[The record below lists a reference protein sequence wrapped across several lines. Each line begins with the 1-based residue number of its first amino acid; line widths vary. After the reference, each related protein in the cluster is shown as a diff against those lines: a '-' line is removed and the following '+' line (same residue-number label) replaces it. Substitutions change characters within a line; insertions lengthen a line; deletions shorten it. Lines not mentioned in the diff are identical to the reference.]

1 MYVRNCFKGDFDSL
15 YFSTIATFS
24 FAVLYSMMSRASLF
38 TSSELHQLK
47 FCIMSPSV
55 DVFRCLLK
63 TSLVVLFFV

>member
-1 MYVRNCFKGDFDSL
+1 MYVRDCLKGDLSL
-15 YFSTIATFS
+15 YFSKIATFS
-24 FAVLYSMMSRASLF
+24 FAVLYSMTSRASLF

-47 FCIMSPSV
+47 FCIMSSSV